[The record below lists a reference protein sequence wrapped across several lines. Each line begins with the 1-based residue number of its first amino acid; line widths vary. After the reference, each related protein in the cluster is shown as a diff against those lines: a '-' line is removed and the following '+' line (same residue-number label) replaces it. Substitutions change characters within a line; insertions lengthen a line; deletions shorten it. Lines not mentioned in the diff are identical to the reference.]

1 MNSHLIN
8 HFPMSK
14 GVSKM
19 SEQVNEWMQQSMR
32 AKRTG
37 QSKQMSER
45 CEQMSK
51 WTSKWPST
59 AVWFLD
65 YSGPQCND
73 IIRLSLLVTHMEWLW
88 KTKFFFTFCKN
99 DTFFLIVVTHHSSFR
114 WSQHK
119 KVKEISFFVFMSTQS
134 EWRATKDEWC
144 HWKKKS
150 FLQKVKK
157 NFVFHDHSIWVT
169 SDERQMTS
177 LHCGPE

>member
-1 MNSHLIN
+1 MAI
-8 HFPMSK
+8 
-14 GVSKM
+14 
-19 SEQVNEWMQQSMR
+19 QSFTVPWAR
-32 AKRTG
+32 VWAV
-37 QSKQMSER
+37 QAN
-45 CEQMSK
+45 EQMDKRVAQYCSLVS
-51 WTSKWPST
+51 WLFWPSVQWHHSSFV
-59 AVWFLD
+59 ACHSYGVVMK
-65 YSGPQCND
+65 N
-73 IIRLSLLVTHMEWLW
+73 E
-88 KTKFFFTFCKN
+88 FFFYFLQKWH
-99 DTFFLIVVTHHSSFR
+99 FFLIVVTHHLSFR